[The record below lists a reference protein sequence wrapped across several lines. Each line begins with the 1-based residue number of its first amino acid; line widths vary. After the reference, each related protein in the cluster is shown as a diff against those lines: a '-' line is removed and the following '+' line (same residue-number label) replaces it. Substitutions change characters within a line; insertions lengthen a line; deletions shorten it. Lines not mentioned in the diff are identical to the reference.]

1 MIILNFSHPLTDEQ
15 LVQLES
21 LTGQTVEHVEEE
33 SAHFEN
39 GDVFGPQVTA
49 LVDHCELS
57 AREWQTESILI
68 VPPAL
73 NAIAVLVIAELHGR
87 MGYFPPCVRLWPVE
101 GSLPTRYEVAEV
113 LDLQKQR
120 VQARQRRASEAAQS

>member
-21 LTGQTVEHVEEE
+21 LTGQSVEHIKEEP
-33 SAHFEN
+33 SHFEN
-39 GDVFGPQVTA
+39 GDDFGPQVTA

-73 NAIAVLVIAELHGR
+73 NAIAVLLMAELHGR
-87 MGYFPPCVRLWPVE
+87 MGYFPPCVRLRPIE

-113 LDLQKQR
+113 LDLQAQR
-120 VQARQRRASEAAQS
+120 EQARQRRNSKEG